1 MSVFTQSRSYIVRI
15 IFILAFAIILVRLF
29 ALQVVSSKY
38 QRLAQENAIFKK
50 IVYPA
55 RGIVYDRNNKA
66 IISNT
71 QMYDLMVIPSEA
83 RGVDT
88 AYICQ
93 LLEID
98 TAEFKTRML
107 TAIIKNGR
115 SRASAF
121 ESLLSPEKHARL
133 EENSWRLGKGFYLQD
148 RPIRTFPFGV
158 GAHFIGY
165 TGEVDSAIIARS
177 EGFYQSGDY
186 VGRSGLEA
194 TYEKVLMGQRG
205 IQYLIKD
212 NRNKLVGQFENGE
225 LDEKP
230 EAGRGLHTYVDA
242 ELQQLAE
249 KLMQNK
255 VGAVVAIEPKTGGIL
270 SLVSGPN
277 FNPDALTGPNFRKTY
292 SKFVLDV
299 SRPLLNRAIKGQ
311 YPPGSTFKP
320 LGALVALDEGL
331 ITPSFGYPCGGRYYA
346 CGHGKPACTHSGG
359 GHAANMR
366 LAIANSCNSYF
377 THMYRIA
384 ADNPRYGGVKKGF
397 ERWRQYMNSF
407 GLGIRL
413 GVDLPS
419 EDAANIPDTVDYN
432 KEYRGSWN
440 SCTNLTLGI
449 GQDKMTATPL
459 QLANAMCII
468 ANKGYYYTPHFVRS
482 IDDESASD
490 TILKRYRTRHNVLT
504 SISDTAFEAVM
515 AGMQDVV
522 ERGTAT
528 GARIPGIAICAKT
541 GTAQN
546 FRFIRGKKIEL
557 NENSMFVAF
566 APRENP
572 KIAICVV
579 VENAGF
585 GSTAAG
591 PIASLMME
599 KYLNDTLSA
608 ASVKKADD
616 FSKKD
621 LMPSILKVE
630 QFIADSTRAYFYY
643 NLTKDS
649 SYIKKYLHGDVP
661 EKKPD
666 TVKPK
671 TAVVKTTPAK
681 KQPQKPAQPDSQRIG
696 ILYRDELWNRSIQN
710 FRRRET
716 VS

>member
-15 IFILAFAIILVRLF
+15 IFLLAFVIILVRLF

-38 QRLAQENAIFKK
+38 QRLAQENAVFKK

-55 RGIVYDRNNKA
+55 RGTVYDRNGKA
-66 IISNT
+66 IINNT
-71 QMYDLMVIPSEA
+71 LMYDLMVIPSEA

-98 TAEFKTRML
+98 TTEFKTRML

-148 RPIRTFPFGV
+148 RPIRTFPYGV

-359 GHAANMR
+359 GHAANLR

-384 ADNPRYGGVKKGF
+384 ADNPKYGGVKKGF
-397 ERWRQYMNSF
+397 ERWRQYMISF

-413 GVDLPS
+413 GIDLPS
-419 EDAANIPDTVDYN
+419 EDDANIPDTTDYN

-468 ANKGYYYTPHFVRS
+468 ANKGYYYTPHFVKS
-482 IDDESASD
+482 IDNESAGD
-490 TILKRYRTRHNVLT
+490 TILKKYRTRHNVLT
-504 SISDTAFEAVM
+504 SITDTAFEAVM
-515 AGMQDVV
+515 SGMQDVV

-528 GARIPGIAICAKT
+528 GARIAGINICAKT

-621 LMPSILKVE
+621 LMPAILKVE

-649 SYIKKYLHGDVP
+649 SYIKKYLRGDVQ

-671 TAVVKTTPAK
+671 IAIAKTNPKPQPPPAR
-681 KQPQKPAQPDSQRIG
+681 PDSQRIG
-696 ILYRDELWNRSIQN
+696 ILFRNEAWNRSIQN

-716 VS
+716 LS